1 MEFSCFFYDPTNVCN
16 LISDSSSFSKY
27 SLNICNFSVH
37 ILLKASLENFEH
49 HFASMWNEC
58 YCGGSFNILWHC
70 LSSNWDENWP
80 FPVLWPSLSFPNFL
94 VYWVQH
100 FHSKIVRIWNS
111 LSGILSPP
119 LALFIVM
126 LSKAHLTSH
135 SDSRWVPTPLWLSG
149 LLYTSSAYPY
159 HLFLISSA
167 SVQFSSVQLL
177 SCVRRFATP
186 RIIAHQA
193 SLSITNSR
201 S

>member
-37 ILLKASLENFEH
+37 ILLKTRLENFEH

-100 FHSKIVRIWNS
+100 FNSKTDRIWNC

-126 LSKAHLTSH
+126 LSKAHLTSYFRM
-135 SDSRWVPTPLWLSG
+135 SGSRWVIMLSWLSRSLRPFCIVLLFIPVTSYYLLPLLG
-149 LLYTSSAYPY
+149 LF
-159 HLFLISSA
+159 HL
-167 SVQFSSVQLL
+167 
-177 SCVRRFATP
+177 CP
-186 RIIAHQA
+186 
-193 SLSITNSR
+193 
-201 S
+201 